1 MNKAITTR
9 KDSSIVYA
17 VTLYDGE
24 RESVDLFRTEESG
37 RRAFEAAVRE
47 LQNIARLELGEHH
60 AYELERRVPSPN
72 YDFAGI
78 SIYWATLT
86 QKRVYS

>member
-1 MNKAITTR
+1 MSKVITDL

-24 RESVDLFRTEESG
+24 RESVDLFRNEESG
-37 RRAFEAAVRE
+37 RRAFEEAIGE

-60 AYELERRVPSPN
+60 TYELERRVSN
-72 YDFAGI
+72 HNHDFAGI

-86 QKRVYS
+86 QKRVHS